1 MLLLISVTLT
11 VGVSL
16 GAPAQVKPCEFPKIK
31 HGHLHTRQREHVPV
45 GKWYDYSCNDN
56 FVTHSGSF
64 WGRITCTREGWSPA
78 VPCRKTCSKS
88 DLEIPNGFISESD
101 PTYPVQKQVQYKCK
115 QGYVTA
121 DGQTTGLITCQQSGW
136 SAQPTCI
143 KYCGMPVFEN
153 ATAVITGARFRVN
166 DTLDYKCLDGY
177 ENQDGKSTA
186 SMVCGE
192 NGWTHLPKCYKSTDM
207 CGRPPSISN
216 GDITSFLLAVY
227 PPGSRIEYQCQAYY
241 QLRGSKYVTCNEG
254 TWSEPPKCM
263 AVQPCA
269 FPEIKHGSL
278 HNENRYKPYFPA
290 AVGKWYYYSCNDN
303 FVTHSRSFWDHIT
316 CTREGWSPAVPCRKT
331 CSKSDLE
338 IPNGFISESDLTYPV
353 ENQVEYKC
361 KQGYGTADGHTT
373 GSITCQQNG
382 WSTQPTCNKYCGM
395 PVFENA
401 TAVITGARFR
411 VNDTLDY
418 KCLDGYENQ
427 DGKSTASMVC
437 GEDGW
442 THLPT
447 CYKSTD
453 MCGRPPS
460 ISNGDIT
467 SFLLAVYPP
476 GSRIEYQCQA
486 YYQLRGSKYVT
497 CNEGT
502 WSEPPKCMD
511 PCVISEQSMNKNNIQ
526 LKGKEDKTYYA
537 KTGDLIEFVCKSG
550 HTAATSQQTFQA
562 VCQEG
567 VVEYPR
573 CE

>member
-16 GAPAQVKPCEFPKIK
+16 GAPAQEITCDRPFILNGNYIPEKTKYTLTDIIIYHCKEGFYPATKRMIARCTNTGWEPRPRCTLLQVKPCEFPKIK
-31 HGHLHTRQREHVPV
+31 HGHLHTADRENTVPV

-78 VPCRKTCSKS
+78 VPCRRKCIFSSVVHGCTANYEEYFQGESVSVECHPGYSLPNEQTSMTCT
-88 DLEIPNGFISESD
+88 EN
-101 PTYPVQKQVQYKCK
+101 
-115 QGYVTA
+115 
-121 DGQTTGLITCQQSGW
+121 GW
-136 SAQPTCI
+136 SPRPRCI
-143 KYCGMPVFEN
+143 VKYCGMPVFEN

-263 AVQPCA
+263 
-269 FPEIKHGSL
+269 
-278 HNENRYKPYFPA
+278 
-290 AVGKWYYYSCNDN
+290 
-303 FVTHSRSFWDHIT
+303 
-316 CTREGWSPAVPCRKT
+316 
-331 CSKSDLE
+331 
-338 IPNGFISESDLTYPV
+338 
-353 ENQVEYKC
+353 
-361 KQGYGTADGHTT
+361 
-373 GSITCQQNG
+373 
-382 WSTQPTCNKYCGM
+382 
-395 PVFENA
+395 
-401 TAVITGARFR
+401 
-411 VNDTLDY
+411 
-418 KCLDGYENQ
+418 
-427 DGKSTASMVC
+427 
-437 GEDGW
+437 
-442 THLPT
+442 
-447 CYKSTD
+447 
-453 MCGRPPS
+453 
-460 ISNGDIT
+460 
-467 SFLLAVYPP
+467 
-476 GSRIEYQCQA
+476 
-486 YYQLRGSKYVT
+486 
-497 CNEGT
+497 
-502 WSEPPKCMD
+502 D

-567 VVEYPR
+567 AVEYPR

>member
-16 GAPAQVKPCEFPKIK
+16 GAPTE
-31 HGHLHTRQREHVPV
+31 
-45 GKWYDYSCNDN
+45 
-56 FVTHSGSF
+56 
-64 WGRITCTREGWSPA
+64 
-78 VPCRKTCSKS
+78 
-88 DLEIPNGFISESD
+88 
-101 PTYPVQKQVQYKCK
+101 
-115 QGYVTA
+115 
-121 DGQTTGLITCQQSGW
+121 
-136 SAQPTCI
+136 
-143 KYCGMPVFEN
+143 
-153 ATAVITGARFRVN
+153 
-166 DTLDYKCLDGY
+166 
-177 ENQDGKSTA
+177 
-186 SMVCGE
+186 
-192 NGWTHLPKCYKSTDM
+192 
-207 CGRPPSISN
+207 
-216 GDITSFLLAVY
+216 
-227 PPGSRIEYQCQAYY
+227 
-241 QLRGSKYVTCNEG
+241 
-254 TWSEPPKCM
+254 
-263 AVQPCA
+263 VQPCA

-316 CTREGWSPAVPCRKT
+316 CTREGWSPAVPCRRRCLFRYVVHGYTPSSEEYHKDYFQGDTVRVECHPGYSLPNEQTSMTCTENGWSPPPTCIPVKT

-382 WSTQPTCNKYCGM
+382 WSTQPTCN
-395 PVFENA
+395 
-401 TAVITGARFR
+401 
-411 VNDTLDY
+411 
-418 KCLDGYENQ
+418 
-427 DGKSTASMVC
+427 
-437 GEDGW
+437 
-442 THLPT
+442 
-447 CYKSTD
+447 KSTD